1 MFTAVPD
8 LDHSS
13 HSGGHNA
20 QEALG
25 SGLNFT
31 MKRRKG
37 NDRVLMSG
45 SYVQHT
51 LLKKD
56 IFDDVKALE

>member
-13 HSGGHNA
+13 HSGGQNA
-20 QEALG
+20 REALG

-31 MKRRKG
+31 MNRRKG
-37 NDRVLMSG
+37 NEWVLMSG
-45 SYVQHT
+45 SYLQHT
-51 LLKKD
+51 LLKTD
-56 IFDDVKALE
+56 IFDDVKALG